1 MYDITL
7 PVADLP
13 IMSPGQ
19 NDDYF
24 KEHYSEWEQEVL
36 NKLAELGYPVELW
49 PSDAPGTSG
58 FVRFW
63 KSTGLPRNPAPVN
76 LPMDKRPFSG
86 PPMPAQAVK
95 LFNNSFPHVTNAFF
109 CITKGEEWWQHD
121 KAFLCNDAESYMKL
135 MLYTAALMNP
145 DIMDKPVEKKLG
157 RPRNEAAHAAK
168 AEKSAR
174 YQQWLADCETYRAEI
189 AGAENAYLEAKAV
202 AENYRLEL
210 NRIKA
215 RGAPKWIP

>member
-13 IMSPGQ
+13 IMPPGH
-19 NDDYF
+19 DDCF
-24 KEHYSEWEQEVL
+24 KEHYTEWEQEVL
-36 NKLAELGYPVELW
+36 NKLAELGYPAELW
-49 PSDAPGTSG
+49 PSGTPVACG

-76 LPMDKRPFSG
+76 LLMDKRPYNG
-86 PPMPAQAVK
+86 PTMPAQAVK
-95 LFNNSFPHVTNAFF
+95 LFNNSFSHVTSAFF
-109 CITKGEEWWQHD
+109 CITKGEDWWPHD
-121 KAFLCNDAESYMKL
+121 KAFLCDDARSYMRL
-135 MLYTAALMNP
+135 MLYTAAIMNP
-145 DIMDKPVEKKLG
+145 CIMDKPVEKRLG
-157 RPRNEAAHAAK
+157 RPLNEEAHAAK
-168 AEKSAR
+168 AEKRSR
-174 YQQWLADCETYRAEI
+174 YQQWLTDCEAYRAEI
-189 AGAENAYLEAKAV
+189 SVAENAYLGAKAV